1 MRVKTMTYR
10 ELLEE
15 LKQLT
20 PTQLEQDVT
29 VYLSD
34 LDEYI
39 AAWEVGVADEE
50 QSVLDEDHIFL
61 TV

>member
-1 MRVKTMTYR
+1 MTYR
-10 ELLEE
+10 ELLEK

-20 PTQLEQDVT
+20 PDQLEQDVT

-34 LDEYI
+34 LDEYHP
-39 AAWEVGVADEE
+39 AWQVDVADEE